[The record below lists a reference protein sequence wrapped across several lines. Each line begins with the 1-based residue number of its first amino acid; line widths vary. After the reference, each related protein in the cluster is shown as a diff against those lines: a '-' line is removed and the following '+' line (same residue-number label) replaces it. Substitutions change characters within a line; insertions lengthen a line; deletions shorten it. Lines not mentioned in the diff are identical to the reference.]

1 MKRERNSNILKE
13 RNTKKVQNE
22 KAIEQRKHK
31 N

>member
-1 MKRERNSNILKE
+1 MKSERNSNILKD

-22 KAIEQRKHK
+22 KAVGQRKHK